1 MHMAN
6 PWMRP
11 INHIWSLTC
20 SFHSVWKT
28 KETAENF
35 SKWHS
40 IIPSADCDQL
50 IVKFKPYN
58 CSRNHRELF
67 CACSSLLVTS
77 ICRSLWD
84 RRLYSL
90 KKIRIGFNV
99 TQIFP
104 EEKKHDT
111 AVWCPSPSA
120 SGVLNSFQGIFIT
133 FMHHKAVIKLVDAGL
148 TPMLAQS
155 GFSPQVMQS
164 LRGVSPSGGIISKWY
179 CLLKR

>member
-90 KKIRIGFNV
+90 KKNPHWIQCHSNISRGEKTWHCSMVPFPVSIWGFK
-99 TQIFP
+99 QFSR
-104 EEKKHDT
+104 H
-111 AVWCPSPSA
+111 
-120 SGVLNSFQGIFIT
+120 FIT
-133 FMHHKAVIKLVDAGL
+133 FMHHKAVTKLVDAGL

-179 CLLKR
+179 CLLKT